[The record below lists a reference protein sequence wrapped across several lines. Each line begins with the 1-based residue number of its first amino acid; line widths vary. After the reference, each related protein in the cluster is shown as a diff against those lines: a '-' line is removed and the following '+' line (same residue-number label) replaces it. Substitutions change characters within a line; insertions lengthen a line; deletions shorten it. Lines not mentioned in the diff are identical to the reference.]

1 MNFYDD
7 NDSLKFHLTHP
18 DMLKIAA
25 MKEQAFSE
33 YGKYGDAPANA
44 EEALEN
50 YSRIL
55 SLVGEIAGDVVAPN
69 AEEVDH
75 EGPRIENNR
84 VVYAMGTQQNYDVLK
99 KAGLFGISMPRCYHG
114 LNFPYVPF
122 IMTTEVI
129 SRADTGFATIWSL
142 QDCAETVSEF
152 ADKALKDKFLPRIYE
167 GATCSMDLTE
177 PDAGSDLQAVRL
189 KATFDESSNCWRLN
203 GVKRFITNGGADL
216 HLVLARSEEGTL
228 DGRGLSYFMYDRAD
242 GGLTVRRL
250 ENKMGIKGS
259 PTAELVFNNAPAYL
273 IGERRFGLIKYVMT
287 LMNDARLGVGSQSVG
302 LSEAACREA
311 EAYAAEREQFG
322 QAIVNFPAVRDLL
335 MTMRARTDATRTLLY
350 ETSRMVDLYKA
361 YETKGKAMDAD
372 ERVAYKAAL
381 RCADILTPILKLSA
395 SEFANRNAY
404 DCIQVHGG
412 SGFMKEYA
420 CERLYRDARI
430 LSIYE
435 GTSQL
440 QVVAAQ
446 KGIANGAYMAKIEEY
461 DARPIH
467 ADLEP
472 LRAQLREATENCKS
486 LLAFPNSAECGYDF
500 KRMQTDV
507 IAAIIMAY
515 LLLADCNRQLDGD
528 ETCSRSFL
536 PSARYMAAYARA
548 ESVRCLAMAKSY
560 SE

>member
-1 MNFYDD
+1 
-7 NDSLKFHLTHP
+7 
-18 DMLKIAA
+18 
-25 MKEQAFSE
+25 
-33 YGKYGDAPANA
+33 
-44 EEALEN
+44 
-50 YSRIL
+50 
-55 SLVGEIAGDVVAPN
+55 DVVAPN
-69 AEEVDH
+69 AEAVDQ
-75 EGPRIENNR
+75 EGPRIEDNR
-84 VVYAMGTQQNYDVLK
+84 VVYAEGTKRNYDVLA
-99 KAGLFGISMPRCYHG
+99 KAGLMGISLPRRYNG

-122 IMTTEVI
+122 IMTTEII
-129 SRADTGFATIWSL
+129 SRADTGFSTIWSL
-142 QDCAETVSEF
+142 QDCAETINAF
-152 ADKALKDKFLPRIYE
+152 ADEAIKDKFLPRIYE

-189 KATFDESSNCWRLN
+189 KATYDESAGCWRLN

-216 HLVLARSEEGTL
+216 HLVLARSEEGTT
-228 DGRGLSYFMYDRAD
+228 DGRGLSYFLYDRQD

-259 PTAELVFNNAPAYL
+259 PTAELVFRDAPAHI

-311 EAYAAEREQFG
+311 EAYAAERVQFG
-322 QAIVNFPAVRDLL
+322 QPVAAFPAVRDLL
-335 MTMRARTDATRTLLY
+335 MVMRARTDATRSLLY
-350 ETSRMVDLYKA
+350 ETSRMVDFCKLYEGRTLQPEERTFYKWA
-361 YETKGKAMDAD
+361 QRSAD
-372 ERVAYKAAL
+372 M
-381 RCADILTPILKLSA
+381 LTPLLKLSA

-446 KGIANGAYMAKIEEY
+446 KGLSNGACLAKIGEY
-461 DARPIH
+461 DSRPLH
-467 ADLEP
+467 AALEP
-472 LRAQLREATENCKS
+472 LRAMLREAVEDFKV
-486 LLAFPNSAECGYDF
+486 LAALPNPVECGYDF

-507 IAAIIMAY
+507 VAAIIMGY
-515 LLLADCNRQLDGD
+515 LLLLDCDRQLNGD
-528 ETCSRSFL
+528 TSCSRSFM

-548 ESVRCLAMAKSY
+548 EAARSLQMAKAY
-560 SE
+560 SM